1 MLRADAEQVRAALAE
16 TEAQR
21 HAAESEL
28 AASRAV
34 VEASAVAVAKA
45 ERAERA
51 AADRAA
57 VIDGQVR
64 EAAIGAFLGAGHSL
78 PIGVLAMDDT
88 QDAAWHTTVLQYRAD
103 ERAALLSRQ
112 QAAREK
118 LDAERRARVAAAQEA
133 TAAEQRAQRR
143 VDDLVRLS
151 NDQTA
156 LVAKVDDR
164 LDAALAESAALAALD
179 QQAAADLARK
189 EQELATAAA
198 MSVTSP
204 APAPSSSTPARS
216 ATRAPVSSTTS
227 PPTTLPPAP
236 LPPSTTAAPVTTV
249 PAGPIV
255 VPSPPEIASVG
266 GFLVAGSIAGQ
277 TARLLEASAGA
288 GLSLGGSAYRDV
300 NTQVDLRRQHCG
312 PTEFDIWLKPAS
324 QCSPPTAIP
333 GRSMHEKGLAI
344 DFTCAGV
351 LIRDRASPCF
361 VWLAANAASFGFY
374 NLPSEP
380 WHWSTNGN

>member
-1 MLRADAEQVRAALAE
+1 M
-16 TEAQR
+16 
-21 HAAESEL
+21 
-28 AASRAV
+28 
-34 VEASAVAVAKA
+34 
-45 ERAERA
+45 
-51 AADRAA
+51 
-57 VIDGQVR
+57 
-64 EAAIGAFLGAGHSL
+64 
-78 PIGVLAMDDT
+78 
-88 QDAAWHTTVLQYRAD
+88 
-103 ERAALLSRQ
+103 
-112 QAAREK
+112 
-118 LDAERRARVAAAQEA
+118 
-133 TAAEQRAQRR
+133 
-143 VDDLVRLS
+143 
-151 NDQTA
+151 
-156 LVAKVDDR
+156 
-164 LDAALAESAALAALD
+164 
-179 QQAAADLARK
+179 
-189 EQELATAAA
+189 
-198 MSVTSP
+198 
-204 APAPSSSTPARS
+204 
-216 ATRAPVSSTTS
+216 
-227 PPTTLPPAP
+227 
-236 LPPSTTAAPVTTV
+236 TTV